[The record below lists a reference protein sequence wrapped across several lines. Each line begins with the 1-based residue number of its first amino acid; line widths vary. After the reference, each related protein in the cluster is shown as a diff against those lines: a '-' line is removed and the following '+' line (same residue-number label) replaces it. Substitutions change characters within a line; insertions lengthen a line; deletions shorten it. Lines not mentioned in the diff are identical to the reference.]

1 MIIFDIVADDTSD
14 YLIYKFY
21 SDDGMVSSKDS
32 DFKAFMNGINWP
44 KDMNYRVDEDDNIFL
59 DIPDERLEIFIFFKD
74 THKDDKDRYL
84 TTNPLQI
91 VFDRMELKNNEETG
105 ELYMNAVRALHTPY
119 VTKFKRIISQE
130 NREPAHVYLYF

>member
-14 YLIYKFY
+14 YLIFKFY

-32 DFKAFMNGINWP
+32 DFKSFMDGINWP
-44 KDMNYRVDEDDNIFL
+44 KDMNYRIDEDDNIFL
-59 DIPDERLEIFIFFKD
+59 TIPDERLEIFIFFKD

-91 VFDRMELKNNEETG
+91 VFDRMELKNNEDG
-105 ELYMNAVRALHTPY
+105 SVYMNAVRALHTPY
-119 VTKFKRIISQE
+119 VTKFKRIVSE
-130 NREPAHVYLYF
+130 VDRTPAHVYLYF

>member
-1 MIIFDIVADDTSD
+1 MIIFDILNNEMDD

-21 SDDGMVSSKDS
+21 SDDAFVSSKDS
-32 DFKAFMNGINWP
+32 DFKSFMNGINWP

-91 VFDRMELKNNEETG
+91 VFDRIEIKNNEDG
-105 ELYMNAVRALHTPY
+105 SIYMNAVRSKKTPY
-119 VTKFKRIISQE
+119 VNKFKRIISQE
-130 NREPAHVYLYF
+130 DRSPAHVYLYF